1 MPVDISGEHLV
12 AAARQLAA
20 DYPLFPILP
29 VIADY
34 TRSFELP
41 LSGPLAAAK
50 RVVFFPGSTI
60 GNLDRAEAGT
70 FLRRMTTLVRRGGGV
85 IVGVDLKKDK
95 ARLEAAYDDPGG
107 VTAAFNM
114 NLPVRMNGNMGAC
127 FVPGSFPTRPAPTA
141 HEG

>member
-70 FLRRMTTLVRRGGGV
+70 FLRRMATPVRRGGAV
-85 IVGVDLKKDK
+85 FVGFDLKKDR
-95 ARLEAAYDDPGG
+95 ARLEAASTERAG
-107 VTAAFNM
+107 VTRTGEAS
-114 NLPVRMNGNMGAC
+114 GWKGW
-127 FVPGSFPTRPAPTA
+127 GTTY
-141 HEG
+141 

>member
-85 IVGVDLKKDK
+85 IVGVRSEEHTSELQSLMRISYAVFCLKKQTNTIVK
-95 ARLEAAYDDPGG
+95 AQYTQAS
-107 VTAAFNM
+107 TH
-114 NLPVRMNGNMGAC
+114 
-127 FVPGSFPTRPAPTA
+127 T
-141 HEG
+141 